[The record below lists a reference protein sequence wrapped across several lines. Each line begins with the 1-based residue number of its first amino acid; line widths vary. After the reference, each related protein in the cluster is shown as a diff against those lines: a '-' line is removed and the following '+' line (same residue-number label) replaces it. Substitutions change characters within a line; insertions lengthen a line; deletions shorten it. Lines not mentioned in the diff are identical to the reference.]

1 MAERW
6 AVLIDAENVGAEV
19 ADPLFERVATWG
31 DAAVRRMF
39 ASFDGNHRDWKAAG
53 AKYSIEPV
61 HLPSMAKGKN
71 GADIALVIDALDL
84 MHRGHMDGFCI
95 VSSDSD
101 FTRLAW
107 RLREEGR
114 KVRGVGK
121 TSAAATFREACWE
134 FIAVETLLKP
144 TAVASRAAKATC
156 AKPAKRPAG
165 EAVDLIRRAIEM
177 TAREQGWARLAAV
190 GSTLHKS
197 NPGFDVRQFG
207 AKNPLGLV
215 RKTGAFE
222 EKRPV
227 QGSEE
232 IRPKA

>member
-1 MAERW
+1 MVERW

-19 ADPLFERVATWG
+19 ADPLFARAAAWG

-39 ASFDGNHRDWKAAG
+39 ANFDGNHKDWKVAG
-53 AKYSIEPV
+53 ARHSIEPV
-61 HLPSMAKGKN
+61 HLRNMVTGKN

-121 TSAAATFREACWE
+121 TDAAATFKKACSE

-144 TAVASRAAKATC
+144 TAVASKAAKATC
-156 AKPAKRPAG
+156 AKAAKRPAG
-165 EAVDLIRRAIEM
+165 DAADLIRRAVQA
-177 TAREQGWARLAAV
+177 TAREDGWAHLGAV
-190 GSTLHKS
+190 GTSLRKIRA
-197 NPGFDVRQFG
+197 GFDVGDFG
-207 AKNPLGLV
+207 AKNLLGLV
-215 RKTGAFE
+215 RQTRAFE
-222 EKRPV
+222 ERGPA
-227 QGSEE
+227 QGTEE
-232 IRPKA
+232 IRPKP